1 MKLKLFASV
10 FAITL
15 LAAAS
20 SVSAHHSF
28 AATYFEDK
36 TMQIEG
42 KLVQF
47 QFRNPHSFIQLEV
60 KDEKGE
66 VVRWSVEWGGAAQ
79 LGSQGVTN
87 ETLKYGDVVS
97 IIAIR
102 AVSPKIIAYE
112 CFHSGANRTISDGD
126 NVQERLLIRCCAE
139 SALRRYCWPCW
150 TPRLSTRS

>member
-10 FAITL
+10 LAIAL
-15 LAAAS
+15 LAMAS
-20 SVSAHHSF
+20 SVNAHHSF

-87 ETLKYGDVVS
+87 ETLKYGDVVT
-97 IIAIR
+97 IIGNPGR
-102 AVSPKIIAYE
+102 V
-112 CFHSGANRTISDGD
+112 
-126 NVQERLLIRCCAE
+126 AE
-139 SALRRYCWPCW
+139 DHRVRMLSLRRKSDNFGWGQRPGEVVN
-150 TPRLSTRS
+150 

>member
-10 FAITL
+10 LAIAL
-15 LAAAS
+15 LAVAS
-20 SVSAHHSF
+20 SVNAHHSF

-87 ETLKYGDVVS
+87 ETLKYGDVVT
-97 IIAIR
+97 IIGNPGR
-102 AVSPKIIAYE
+102 V
-112 CFHSGANRTISDGD
+112 
-126 NVQERLLIRCCAE
+126 AE
-139 SALRRYCWPCW
+139 DHRVRMLSLRRKSDNFGWGQRPGEVVN
-150 TPRLSTRS
+150 